1 MADNDCTFD
10 LERLRRLAQ
19 ALAETTDLNKVK
31 SLRDKAEAARKH
43 IQRSRLGQ
51 RLKNVAAEI
60 KLRAERR
67 AGELLSELIPHGGNR
82 RSNGCGRNLRLVDV
96 GIDANQSARWRRE
109 AAVPEAVFEQ
119 YLSVANELGHD
130 VTASG
135 LLRLARAADD
145 GRNGHQR
152 TESACVK
159 SDGSRGQSCD
169 ADVSDLFFLN
179 RAGPQ
184 ASTSAGLVS
193 EGRIREVLV
202 EVANHRDLLAGI
214 LAPICEGRRNQSLPL
229 SQRRI
234 IARLL
239 TDIQGLIHRLERMWF
254 AVDGNREG

>member
-1 MADNDCTFD
+1 MTGNERTFD
-10 LERLRRLAQ
+10 LESLRRLAQ
-19 ALAETTDLNKVK
+19 ALAETTDLNEVK
-31 SLRDKAEAARKH
+31 SLRDKAEAARKY
-43 IQRSRLGQ
+43 IQRNHLGQ

-67 AGELLSELIPHGGNR
+67 AGELLSELNPHGGNR
-82 RSNGCGRNLRLVDV
+82 RSNGCGRKLRLVDV

-119 YLSVANELGHD
+119 YLRVANELGHD

-135 LLRLARAADD
+135 LLRLARAAA
-145 GRNGHQR
+145 GARNGHQR

-159 SDGSRGQSCD
+159 SNGSPSQSCD
-169 ADVSDLFFLN
+169 PDVSDLFCLN

-184 ASTSAGLVS
+184 ASPSVGLVS
-193 EGRIREVLV
+193 DGRIRELFV
-202 EVANHRDLLAGI
+202 EVANHRDLLADI
-214 LAPICEGRRNQSLPL
+214 LAPICEGRRNLSLPL

-239 TDIQGLIHRLERMWF
+239 SDIQGLIRRLERMWF
-254 AVDGNREG
+254 ADDGIREG